1 MSSRVSGMLGGW
13 CCFSSFR
20 GFFFPFALLGCYEII
35 LFPTSK
41 FDGCVGSMD
50 DSSDTMHL
58 DKAMAVMEY
67 ISRNID
73 TRPCW
78 HCNIHPAQTAS
89 ERNVF
94 FLSRFHLL
102 LLQSVSYSI
111 PTTYCIFDA
120 HPMTPD
126 LRTLPTI
133 PRTTPTVT
141 IPPRQTGIS

>member
-1 MSSRVSGMLGGW
+1 
-13 CCFSSFR
+13 
-20 GFFFPFALLGCYEII
+20 
-35 LFPTSK
+35 
-41 FDGCVGSMD
+41 MD

-58 DKAMAVMEY
+58 DKAMTVMEY

-111 PTTYCIFDA
+111 PTTYCIFGA

-126 LRTLPTI
+126 RPTHI
-133 PRTTPTVT
+133 AHDTTNDTY
-141 IPPRQTGIS
+141 RHHSSQTDWNLLIQTQ